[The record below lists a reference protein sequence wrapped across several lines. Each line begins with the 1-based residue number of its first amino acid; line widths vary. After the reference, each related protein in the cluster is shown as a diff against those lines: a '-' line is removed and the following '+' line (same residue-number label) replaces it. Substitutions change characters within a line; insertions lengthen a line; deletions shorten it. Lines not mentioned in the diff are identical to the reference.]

1 MNLRGKSLAILY
13 PVKRVQKRSKTS
25 TPRSKLATKV
35 NKSPNFLASH
45 AGVLRGAPQL
55 WEGRDTSSPRNA
67 CVGGYQ
73 LPSWPVYVTVVNPPP
88 PTGWSLLLVRKQV
101 TARQA
106 IRPCCREC
114 NPHCHNRPEL
124 LLTIRKSKLKFNTN
138 FNF

>member
-1 MNLRGKSLAILY
+1 MKNPY
-13 PVKRVQKRSKTS
+13 PGLKIGHKRQQIPQLPRI
-25 TPRSKLATKV
+25 PRSV
-35 NKSPNFLASH
+35 F
-45 AGVLRGAPQL
+45 RGAPQL
-55 WEGRDTSSPRNA
+55 WKGRNTSSPKNA

-106 IRPCCREC
+106 IRPCCREGS
-114 NPHCHNRPEL
+114 PHCYNRPEL
-124 LLTIRKSKLKFNTN
+124 LLTIRKSKLKFNTK